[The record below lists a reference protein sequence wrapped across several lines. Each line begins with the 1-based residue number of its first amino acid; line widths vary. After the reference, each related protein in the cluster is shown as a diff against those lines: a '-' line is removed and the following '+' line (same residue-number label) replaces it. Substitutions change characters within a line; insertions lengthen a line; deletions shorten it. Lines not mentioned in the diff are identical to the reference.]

1 MSLKKRSSEFSVV
14 HPHAAGIDIGAT
26 FHVVAVSPEF
36 DPNPVRE
43 FKSFTTDLHR
53 LSRWLRDVGVTSV
66 AMESTG
72 VYWIPIFEILESDGF
87 EVILVN
93 ARDVK
98 QVPGRKTDYN
108 DAQWLQKLHQFGL
121 LRASFRPSEH
131 IASLRAYM
139 RHRERLIEYAAA
151 HIQHMQK
158 ALMQMNVQ
166 LHHVVR
172 DITGVTG
179 MRIIRAI
186 ICGQRDAAG
195 LATYRDVRC
204 KESEATIAAALT
216 GNYRDEHIFGLKQA
230 VELYDFY
237 QELINKCDKEIE
249 KSVAKL
255 NHQKKTPDNPLP
267 KARHKTR
274 QRHEPDF
281 AVRDALYTFT
291 GVDITQIN
299 GFGPY
304 TALRLIGECGSDMS
318 KWPTEKHFTSW
329 LCLSPGNKKSGG
341 KILSQKTMST
351 KSRAST
357 LLRIAAVNVGKTD
370 TALGAFYRRLAA
382 RVGKAKAVI
391 ATARK
396 LAILFYSLLKN
407 GGIYVERGAAHYE
420 EQYRN
425 RVIINLK
432 KRATRLGYDLVTQP
446 PSIEVS

>member
-1 MSLKKRSSEFSVV
+1 
-14 HPHAAGIDIGAT
+14 
-26 FHVVAVSPEF
+26 
-36 DPNPVRE
+36 
-43 FKSFTTDLHR
+43 
-53 LSRWLRDVGVTSV
+53 
-66 AMESTG
+66 
-72 VYWIPIFEILESDGF
+72 
-87 EVILVN
+87 
-93 ARDVK
+93 
-98 QVPGRKTDYN
+98 
-108 DAQWLQKLHQFGL
+108 
-121 LRASFRPSEH
+121 
-131 IASLRAYM
+131 M

-166 LHHVVR
+166 LHHVVT

-186 ICGQRDAAG
+186 IRGERNAAG

-204 KESEATIAAALT
+204 KESEATITAALT
-216 GNYRDEHIFGLKQA
+216 GNYREEHVFGLKQA

-249 KSVAKL
+249 KSMAKL
-255 NHQKKTPDNPLP
+255 NLQKMTPDNPLP

-274 QRHEPDF
+274 QRHEPAF

-341 KILSQKTMST
+341 KILSQKTMPT
-351 KSRAST
+351 KNRAST
-357 LLRIAAVNVGKTD
+357 LLRIAAVNIGKTD

-396 LAILFYSLLKN
+396 LAILFYSLLKH

-432 KRATRLGYDLVTQP
+432 KRATRLGYELVTQP
-446 PSIEVS
+446 PSLEVS

>member
-1 MSLKKRSSEFSVV
+1 
-14 HPHAAGIDIGAT
+14 
-26 FHVVAVSPEF
+26 
-36 DPNPVRE
+36 
-43 FKSFTTDLHR
+43 
-53 LSRWLRDVGVTSV
+53 
-66 AMESTG
+66 
-72 VYWIPIFEILESDGF
+72 
-87 EVILVN
+87 
-93 ARDVK
+93 
-98 QVPGRKTDYN
+98 
-108 DAQWLQKLHQFGL
+108 
-121 LRASFRPSEH
+121 
-131 IASLRAYM
+131 M

-432 KRATRLGYDLVTQP
+432 KRAKRLGYDLVTQP